1 MTIHHFLFL
10 RRPISSKERKS
21 MRKLLILA
29 AVAAVTLTSVET
41 QAAGRRVRPQAS
53 SSVQTPFSR
62 LMDLERR
69 KNAYLRQMFFGR

>member
-1 MTIHHFLFL
+1 
-10 RRPISSKERKS
+10 

-41 QAAGRRVRPQAS
+41 QAAVRRVRPQT

-62 LMDLERR
+62 LMELERR
-69 KNAYLRQMFFGR
+69 KNAYLRQMIFGR

>member
-1 MTIHHFLFL
+1 
-10 RRPISSKERKS
+10 

-29 AVAAVTLTSVET
+29 AVAAVTLTSVEI
-41 QAAGRRVRPQAS
+41 QAAGRRVRPQTS

-69 KNAYLRQMFFGR
+69 KNAYLRQMVFGR